1 MKFINRFIALLLC
14 IVMISAFACLSV
26 SAETLYTVG
35 SWVYHKINNSTE
47 FEVYNYTGEKASV
60 TTPYSHNLLY
70 ITSIGSNAFSEN
82 LALQKMTLSQ
92 YITAVQSYA
101 YLNCTNLSTVIFKGS
116 EVTKIAQGAFSG
128 CSSLTDINIEDT
140 KIDKVYY
147 NTFMN
152 CKSLTEVTLPDT
164 VTTIE
169 ENAFAYCDNLKKIV
183 IPATVTSIDGE
194 AFSGSDNVVI
204 HCYENSLAHRYAVN
218 NNIPYVLLDAKETY
232 LLGDAD
238 NDGVVTVLDATL
250 IQLVLA
256 SKTEKIDGFDTRADV
271 DSDGVVSILDA
282 TSVQQY
288 MAGLLADSNIGKVY
302 EY

>member
-1 MKFINRFIALLLC
+1 
-14 IVMISAFACLSV
+14 MISSFACLSV

-35 SWVYHKINNSTE
+35 SWVYHTINDGTE

-70 ITSIGSNAFSEN
+70 ITSIGSNAFSN
-82 LALQKMTLSQ
+82 NVALQKMTLSN
-92 YITAVQSYA
+92 YITAIQSYA
-101 YLNCTNLSTVIFKGS
+101 YLNCSNLVTVVFKGS

-218 NNIPYVLLDAKETY
+218 NNIPFVLLDAKETY

-256 SKTEKIDGFDTRADV
+256 SKTEKIDGFDTRADI
-271 DSDGVVSILDA
+271 DNDGVVSILDA
-282 TSVQQY
+282 TSIQQY
-288 MAGLLADSNIGKVY
+288 MAGLLTDSNIGKVY

>member
-1 MKFINRFIALLLC
+1 MKFTNRIVSLLLC
-14 IVMISAFACLSV
+14 VLMISAVACLSV
-26 SAETLYTVG
+26 SASTVYPVG
-35 SWVYHKINNSTE
+35 NWVYEKINNNTE
-47 FEVYNYTGEKASV
+47 FEVVGYSGSSSNVSTANY
-60 TTPYSHNLLY
+60 HNF
-70 ITSIGSNAFSEN
+70 IPIASIGEYAFLDNSTMSKITLGPNIHSIQNNAFLNAANLKTVVIEGALSFVGKFAFAGCTSLNEIN
-82 LALQKMTLSQ
+82 LADSK
-92 YITAVQSYA
+92 ITTVSSYVFHS
-101 YLNCTNLSTVIFKGS
+101 CS
-116 EVTKIAQGAFSG
+116 E
-128 CSSLTDINIEDT
+128 
-140 KIDKVYY
+140 
-147 NTFMN
+147 
-152 CKSLTEVTLPDT
+152 LTEVTLPDT

-183 IPATVTSIDGE
+183 IPATVTYIDGE

-256 SKTEKIDGFDTRADV
+256 SKTEKIDGFDTRADI
-271 DSDGVVSILDA
+271 DNDGVVSILDA
-282 TSVQQY
+282 TSIQQY
-288 MAGLLADSNIGKVY
+288 MAGLLTDSNIGKVY